1 MIAHSAGVSV
11 SATTPEITTETAMV
25 TANWRYSWPASPPRK
40 DTGMNTAQSTST
52 IATTGPLTSCIAWIA
67 ASRGG
72 LCSVVM
78 IRSTFSSTTIA
89 SSTTMPIASTMPNSV
104 RRLMEKPSRYMPAK
118 VPTRDTG
125 TARIGMSVAR
135 QFCRNRKTTSTTSAI
150 ASTKVWITSSI
161 ETSMKR
167 VVLNGTS

>member
-1 MIAHSAGVSV
+1 
-11 SATTPEITTETAMV
+11 
-25 TANWRYSWPASPPRK
+25 
-40 DTGMNTAQSTST
+40 
-52 IATTGPLTSCIAWIA
+52 
-67 ASRGG
+67 
-72 LCSVVM
+72 
-78 IRSTFSSTTIA
+78 
-89 SSTTMPIASTMPNSV
+89 
-104 RRLMEKPSRYMPAK
+104 MEKPSRYMPAK